1 MLTAIILTKN
11 EEKNIKRC
19 IESLGFCDEIVV
31 IDDESIDDTVKIAK
45 KLGAKVIGCKIQDFS
60 SQRNWAIEQVKS
72 NWILFV
78 DADEVMTKEL
88 GESCKELVRKN
99 DANGYLMHRVDYLWN
114 HQFKYGDV
122 GNVWLLRLA
131 RRGAGVWQGAVHETW
146 KADGRISKL
155 TGVLN
160 HYPHQTVV
168 EFLQKLN
175 RYSTLKANEFYKA
188 GRKTNIIEII
198 FGPICRF
205 VYLFICR
212 LGFLD
217 GTAGFVHAML
227 MSFYVFLV
235 AGKLYLKY
243 NNIHAY
249 RQTQSDQALTR

>member
-11 EEKNIKRC
+11 EEKNIERC

-31 IDDESIDDTVKIAK
+31 IDDESTDNTIKIAK
-45 KLGAKVIGCKIQDFS
+45 KLNVKILNNKMINYA

-78 DADEVMTKEL
+78 DADEVVTKEL
-88 GESCKELVRKN
+88 GVGIQEQVLKN
-99 DANGYLMHRVDYLWN
+99 DANGYLIHRVDYIWN
-114 HQFKYGDV
+114 HKFKYGDV
-122 GNVWLLRLA
+122 RNVWLLRLA
-131 RRGAGVWQGAVHETW
+131 RRGAGIWNGAVHETW
-146 KADGRISKL
+146 NIDGRVGKL
-155 TGVLN
+155 NGELN

-188 GRKTNIIEII
+188 GRKTNILEIV
-198 FGPICRF
+198 FGPIWKF
-205 VYLFICR
+205 VYLFICK
-212 LGFLD
+212 LGLLD
-217 GTAGFVHAML
+217 STAGFVHAIL

-243 NNIHAY
+243 NNIHAN
-249 RQTQSDQALTR
+249 RQTQSNQTLA